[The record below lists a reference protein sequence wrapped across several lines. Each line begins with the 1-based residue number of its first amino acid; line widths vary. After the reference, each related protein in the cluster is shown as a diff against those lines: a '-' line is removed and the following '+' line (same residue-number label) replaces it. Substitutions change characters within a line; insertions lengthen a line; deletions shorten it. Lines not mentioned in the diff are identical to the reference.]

1 MEAISEK
8 VFLKLEMPN
17 GRDRKGD
24 RDRIF
29 DALKDKY
36 KNVDIPYKI
45 IKELYPKCRE
55 ANFGITVTLVKRDYD
70 WVVTRVEKGDTT
82 DRNYGLCVDLGSTTV
97 IMRLVD
103 LNTGEIIAEEGSFNK
118 QIAFGEDI
126 LNRIFY
132 TRNSKEKLHE
142 VHKATVDT
150 FIELINKI
158 SEKSKIKGEDISIM
172 TVAGNTTMTHFL
184 LDIDPWTIF
193 QMPYT
198 PVFNHPGFI
207 DCDEIGI
214 PINGYMYCF
223 PSVANY
229 LGGDI
234 VSGVLFTGMHKQQGI
249 SAFIDIGTNGE
260 LVMGNEDFLVA
271 VAGAAGPALEGGI
284 SKFGMRAKSGAID
297 TIKIENNEIKYTTI
311 ENSKPLGICGS
322 GIVDLLSEMFLN
334 GWVDFSGQLKEG
346 VSKNIIKVDSQLAVE
361 YASKEESENHE
372 SLIFTQSDINQ
383 FLKTKSA
390 AHTMVSFLLEEVGLT
405 LEELDKFYVA
415 GAFGV
420 HLDIESA
427 VTIGMYPDLPREK
440 FNCPGN
446 ASLKG
451 SYKLLMDRNLLSE
464 IDDIAHRID
473 YIGLEDAKDFIE
485 KMRAASFLPH
495 TNIDSYPSVK
505 KKLMK
510 REVVL

>member
-1 MEAISEK
+1 MEALSEK

-24 RDRIF
+24 RDRIIKK
-29 DALKDKY
+29 LNDKY
-36 KNVDIPYKI
+36 GNVDMPYKI
-45 IKELYPKCRE
+45 TKELYPKCRD
-55 ANFGITVTLVKRDYD
+55 ANFEITVTLVKRDYD
-70 WVVTRVEKGDTT
+70 WVVTNIEKGDTT
-82 DRNYGLCVDLGSTTV
+82 DKNYGLCVDLGSTTV
-97 IMRLVD
+97 IMKLVD
-103 LNTGEIIAEEGSFNK
+103 LNTGEILGEEGTFNK

-132 TRNSKEKLHE
+132 TRNSKEKLYE
-142 VHKATVDT
+142 VHKATIDT
-150 FIELINKI
+150 FIEIINKI
-158 SEKSKIKGEDISIM
+158 SEKSKIKGENISIM
-172 TVAGNTTMTHFL
+172 TVAGNTTMIHFL
-184 LDIDPWTIF
+184 LNIDPWTIF

-198 PVFNHPGFI
+198 PVFNHSGFI
-207 DCDEIGI
+207 DCNEIGI

-223 PSVANY
+223 PSGANY

-234 VSGVLFTGMHKQQGI
+234 VSGVLFTEIYKQEGL

-284 SKFGMRAKSGAID
+284 SKFGMRAQKGAID
-297 TIKIENNEIKYTTI
+297 TIKIIDNQIKYTTI
-311 ENSKPLGICGS
+311 QNSKPLGICGS

-334 GWVDFSGQLKEG
+334 GWVDFSGELKEG
-346 VSKNIIKVDSQLAVE
+346 VSKNIIKVDSELAVE
-361 YASKEESENHE
+361 YASKDESENYE

-390 AHTMVSFLLEEVGLT
+390 AHTMVAFLLEEIGLT
-405 LEELDKFYVA
+405 LDELDKFYVA

-446 ASLKG
+446 TSLKG
-451 SYKLLMDRNLLSE
+451 SYKLLMNRNLLSE
-464 IDDIAHRID
+464 IDNIAQRID

-495 TNIDSYPSVK
+495 TNIDNYPSVRE
-505 KKLMK
+505 KLIA
-510 REVVL
+510 RGVL